1 MDYNYFNFNARS
13 CRDNDLQIQYPN
25 RWPSLALCW
34 RFYDLKHRGQSHLAQ
49 WALNSPPSLLA
60 IVLIRLFF
68 WVLVCECS
76 LIKYFGVFWRCL
88 CLRQGCFI
96 TCKSFPRLLALLS
109 SSLSTKMAPK
119 LSFQLWETF
128 IAGLHNML
136 NGSWRIKQKA
146 NKAKPH
152 VLRGQQQFLIACVK
166 NIPTFERN
174 LQL

>member
-1 MDYNYFNFNARS
+1 MTFTGS
-13 CRDNDLQIQYPN
+13 M
-25 RWPSLALCW
+25 LALL
-34 RFYDLKHRGQSHLAQ
+34 RSKTSRTVSSSSVS
-49 WALNSPPSLLA
+49 NSPPSLLA

-166 NIPTFERN
+166 NIRLHSSGIYNCKRGHWGQPLAVKQPRKIGR
-174 LQL
+174 